1 MAPLIQRCQ
10 GSGKLY
16 AVTQYEG
23 MSEQYIDF
31 GDYIGIIR
39 FSSSFGD
46 LMAKPVLSIRDIDHF
61 FFSDAQQR
69 GKGLICYE
77 GNGRFYLA
85 GNSFRLVLL
94 PKGGVERAAATA
106 RSSDFLNTRSQA
118 FLSVTQ

>member
-1 MAPLIQRCQ
+1 MAPLIQRYQ

-61 FFSDAQQR
+61 FLQR
-69 GKGLICYE
+69 CAAERQGID
-77 GNGRFYLA
+77 
-85 GNSFRLVLL
+85 LL
-94 PKGGVERAAATA
+94 
-106 RSSDFLNTRSQA
+106 
-118 FLSVTQ
+118 